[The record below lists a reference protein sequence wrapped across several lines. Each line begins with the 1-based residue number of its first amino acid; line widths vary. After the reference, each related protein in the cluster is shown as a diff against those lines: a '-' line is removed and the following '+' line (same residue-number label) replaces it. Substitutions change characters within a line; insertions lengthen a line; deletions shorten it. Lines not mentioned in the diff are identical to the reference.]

1 MIEDLW
7 ETDMSTTDR
16 RTVVVIDA
24 DDLLFDDWPL
34 VQIVCD
40 EMRGGTDHFHAARK
54 SPVIG
59 FCADKSR

>member
-24 DDLLFDDWPL
+24 ELLDIPSTAQHMVESEWVMLDIYTHTYD
-34 VQIVCD
+34 VY
-40 EMRGGTDHFHAARK
+40 R
-54 SPVIG
+54 IG
-59 FCADKSR
+59 RQ